1 MRLSAE
7 SGSESLSGEVGGH
20 DDQTTEI
27 EGSEGTRATRRARVR
42 TDADTRGLRVRAMLI
57 VNARRA
63 KVQRLSDAD
72 GQGVE
77 QHPA

>member
-1 MRLSAE
+1 MTKRQRSKASAAL
-7 SGSESLSGEVGGH
+7 GQRGGLACART
-20 DDQTTEI
+20 QTPE
-27 EGSEGTRATRRARVR
+27 
-42 TDADTRGLRVRAMLI
+42 GLRVRAMLM